1 MRPHMIRSAALLV
14 ACFVSISP
22 TAAAEVSMIRLVGTP
37 EEIGTKWGEIN
48 KKIIASDIE
57 AAYVKRATAAGIS
70 RETLLERSAASVR
83 IIEEI
88 APHWLEEGRAIAR
101 AAGVPEDLY
110 IAYLDGV
117 VRSRFLHE
125 DPEECTSYAVSPNHA
140 RDGAI
145 MFHKT
150 RDNRGTPQAVY
161 IVESLLEGI
170 NKFIA
175 VSNATG
181 LIGFSMMVNEKGLAG
196 AGDYPANRKKDSST
210 LHLEPAPN
218 KFRGVMSGTILR
230 HIAER
235 ASNCAEALAIIEDCV
250 AKGWYSGGNVGGT
263 HWLFVDCRGTILE
276 VCNNP
281 RHVVSKVH
289 TQKAYFS
296 RRNKSEAARRLREA
310 DRPVDF
316 HLFHNVARDPSI
328 CLGSSIS
335 GMTVEIDP
343 TNPEL
348 FTCAWVSL
356 PVKAVSFPL
365 LMGQTSNPACLVNGE
380 AYSLGTKAKKNTR
393 LWEDT
398 EQRMRVSKE
407 LLKQKIE
414 ADLPADDFGEA
425 AQALNKWSKQQAE
438 MLMELLAN
446 RAARSVHIVASVER

>member
-1 MRPHMIRSAALLV
+1 MIRNAALLV
-14 ACFVSISP
+14 ACIVSISP
-22 TAAAEVSMIRLVGTP
+22 TAAAEVPMIRLAGTP
-37 EEIGTKWGEIN
+37 EEIGTKWGTIN

-70 RETLLERSAASVR
+70 RETLLKRSAASVR
-83 IIEEI
+83 IIEDI
-88 APHWLEEGRAIAR
+88 APHWLEEARAIAR
-101 AAGVPEDLY
+101 AAGVPKDLY
-110 IAYLDGV
+110 TAYLDGA

-161 IVESLLEGI
+161 IVESSLEGI

-181 LIGFSMMVNEKGLAG
+181 ILGFSMMVNEKGLAG
-196 AGDYPANRKKDSST
+196 SGDYPASRKKDSST

-235 ASNCAEALAIIEDCV
+235 ASNCAEALAIIEDFV

-263 HWLFVDCRGTILE
+263 HWLFVDRKGTILE

-289 TQKAYFS
+289 TQKVYFS
-296 RRNKSEAARRLREA
+296 RLNRSAAAKRLREA
-310 DRPVDF
+310 DRPIDF

-335 GMTVEIDP
+335 GMTAEIDP
-343 TNPEL
+343 THPEL

-365 LMGQTSNPACLVNGE
+365 LMGQTGTPACLLDGE
-380 AYSLGTKAKKNTR
+380 AYSLGTKTKENSR

-398 EQRMRVSKE
+398 EQRMRASKE
-407 LLKQKIE
+407 VLKEKVAAE
-414 ADLPADDFGEA
+414 LPADDSDQK

-438 MLMELLAN
+438 MLIELLQE
-446 RAARSVHIVASVER
+446 SH

>member
-1 MRPHMIRSAALLV
+1 MIRNMALV
-14 ACFVSISP
+14 VTFVVSISTNA
-22 TAAAEVSMIRLVGTP
+22 TAKVPMICLAGTP

-48 KKIIASDIE
+48 KKIIAGDIE

-88 APHWLEEGRAIAR
+88 APHWLEEARAIAR
-101 AAGVPEDLY
+101 AAGAPEDLY
-110 IAYLDGV
+110 TAYLDGV

-161 IVESLLEGI
+161 IVESSLEGI

-181 LIGFSMMVNEKGLAG
+181 ILGFSMMVNEKGLAG
-196 AGDYPANRKKDSST
+196 SGDYPANRKKDSST
-210 LHLEPAPN
+210 LYLEPAPN
-218 KFRGVMSGTILR
+218 RFRGVMSGTILR

-263 HWLFVDCRGTILE
+263 HWLFVDRKGTILE

-281 RHVVSKVH
+281 CHVVSKVH

-310 DRPVDF
+310 DRPIDF

-335 GMTVEIDP
+335 GMTVEIDS
-343 TNPEL
+343 THPEL

-356 PVKAVSFPL
+356 PVKGVSFPL
-365 LMGQTSNPACLVNGE
+365 LMGQTSTPACLLNGD

-398 EQRMRVSKE
+398 EQRVRASKE
-407 LLKQKIE
+407 LLKEKIAAE
-414 ADLPADDFGEA
+414 LPTDASEET
-425 AQALNKWSKQQAE
+425 AQVLNNWSGRQAE
-438 MLMELLAN
+438 MLIELLQD
-446 RAARSVHIVASVER
+446 SH